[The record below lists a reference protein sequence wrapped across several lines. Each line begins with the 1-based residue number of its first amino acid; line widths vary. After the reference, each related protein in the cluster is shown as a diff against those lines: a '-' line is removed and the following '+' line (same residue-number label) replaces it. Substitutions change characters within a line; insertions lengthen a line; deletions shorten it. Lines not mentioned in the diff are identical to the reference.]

1 MSQFRLDS
9 YGLSQSICEC
19 GERIGKQEKEIMIR
33 IIKKFAKILN
43 RQQKSRVIIIGIM
56 MVIGAFL
63 ETLGVGLIL
72 PLVKAIM
79 TPDFIETN
87 EYARKACEILDLHM
101 TRTFMI
107 ALIAALIF
115 VYLFKNLYLFVEYYV
130 QYRFI
135 CNNRFA
141 VQRRLM
147 EVYLHRPYE
156 YFLNAESGEIVRV
169 VTNDTQNTFNLL
181 GTVLSFFTEAIVS
194 VALIITIVAADP
206 FMAFLLAAVL
216 GGMMF
221 VIDSLIKPVLGR
233 AGVRFQQNSAKTNK
247 WLLQA
252 ISGIKEVKVTEKE
265 DYFLDQFSKYGKRAI
280 DSEKKNLVLGQVPRL
295 SIEAFGISAMLAVI
309 AILMW
314 RGREVNTMLPQLAA
328 FAMAA
333 VRLMPSVNRMSAFL
347 NAMSYQEPA
356 LDKMLEHLSA
366 AQRWEQ
372 NREPASDHQVPD
384 ADRTGKCQNR
394 DMAVM
399 DQAVTDETDL
409 TLDYQVELSDI
420 TYAYPNAEHP
430 VLEHAD
436 MVIPVGK
443 SVGIVGVSGAGKTTA
458 IDILLGLLP
467 AQAGRVLVD
476 GEDIR
481 ENYADWL
488 THLGYIPQMI
498 FMLDDTIRA
507 NVAFGIPA
515 KDASDEKV
523 WKALEEAQLK
533 AFVQSLPD
541 GLDTTIGERGVR
553 LSGGQRQRI
562 GIARALYTDPELL
575 IFDEAT
581 SALDN
586 ETESAIMES
595 INALHG
601 KKTLVIIAH
610 RLTTIE
616 ECDMVYRVENREIKR
631 ER

>member
-1 MSQFRLDS
+1 MT
-9 YGLSQSICEC
+9 
-19 GERIGKQEKEIMIR
+19 R
-33 IIKKFAKILN
+33 IIKKFAKVLN
-43 RQQKSRVIIIGIM
+43 KQQKLRVIIIGIM

-72 PLVKAIM
+72 PLVTAIM

-87 EYARKACEILDLHM
+87 KYAKMVCEIFDLHT

-107 ALIAALIF
+107 VVIAALIF
-115 VYLFKNLYLFVEYYV
+115 VYIFKNAYLFLEYYV

-141 VQRRLM
+141 VQCRLM
-147 EVYLHRPYE
+147 DVYLHRPYE

-169 VTNDTQNTFNLL
+169 VTSDTQNTFNLL
-181 GTVLSFFTEAIVS
+181 STVLSFFTEAVVS
-194 VALIITIVAADP
+194 FALIVTIIAADP

-216 GGMMF
+216 GGMLF
-221 VIDSLIKPVLGR
+221 VIGRLIKPVLRR
-233 AGVRFQQNSAKTNK
+233 AGVKYQQNSAKTNK

-252 ISGIKEVKVTEKE
+252 ISGIKEVKVAEKE
-265 DYFLDQFSKYGKRAI
+265 DYFSHQFSKYGKRAI

-314 RGREVNTMLPQLAA
+314 KGREVDTMWPQLSA

-333 VRLMPSVNRMSAFL
+333 VRLMPSVNRMSASL
-347 NAMSYQEPA
+347 NSMSYQEPA
-356 LDKMLEHLSA
+356 LDKMLEHLSV
-366 AQRWEQ
+366 AQRWENEQ
-372 NREPASDHQVPD
+372 
-384 ADRTGKCQNR
+384 
-394 DMAVM
+394 
-399 DQAVTDETDL
+399 DEVSVDSVVNVCDTNGSTVGAGNTVSVDL
-409 TLDYQVELSDI
+409 ALDKQVELSDI
-420 TYAYPNAEHP
+420 TYAYPNSESF
-430 VLEHAD
+430 VLEHAN

-443 SVGIVGVSGAGKTTA
+443 SVGIVGASGAGKTTA

-467 AQAGRVLVD
+467 PQEGRVLVD
-476 GEDIR
+476 GVDIR
-481 ENYADWL
+481 EDYDGWL
-488 THLGYIPQMI
+488 SHLGYIPQMI

-507 NVAFGIPA
+507 NVAFGVPA
-515 KDASDEKV
+515 KEVDDSQV

-586 ETESAIMES
+586 ETEAAIMES

-601 KKTLVIIAH
+601 RKTMVIIAH

-616 ECDMVYRVENREIKR
+616 ECDIVYRVENGKIVK

>member
-1 MSQFRLDS
+1 MLQIVR
-9 YGLSQSICEC
+9 
-19 GERIGKQEKEIMIR
+19 
-33 IIKKFAKILN
+33 KFVKLLN
-43 RQQKSRVIIIGIM
+43 NQQKVRVIIIGAM
-56 MVIGAFL
+56 MIIGAFL

-72 PLVKAIM
+72 PLVTAIT

-87 EYARKACEILDLHM
+87 KYAKVLCKVMDLHT
-101 TRTFMI
+101 TRTF
-107 ALIAALIF
+107 LIAVISALIF
-115 VYLFKNLYLFVEYYV
+115 VYIFKSVYLFFEYYV

-141 VQRRLM
+141 VQCRLM
-147 EVYLHRPYE
+147 DAYLHRPYE

-169 VTNDTQNTFNLL
+169 VTNDTQNTFTLL
-181 GTVLSFFTEAIVS
+181 NTVLSFFTEAVVS
-194 VALIITIVAADP
+194 VALIITIIAADP
-206 FMAFLLAAVL
+206 FMAFLMAAVL
-216 GGMMF
+216 GGMML
-221 VIDSLIKPVLGR
+221 VLNKLVKPVLKR
-233 AGVRFQQNSAKTNK
+233 AGVKFQQNAAKTNK

-252 ISGIKEVKVTEKE
+252 ISGIKEVKVAEKE
-265 DYFLDQFSKYGKRAI
+265 EYFQEQFSKYGKRAI

-314 RGREVNTMLPQLAA
+314 KGREVDTMLPQLSA

-333 VRLMPSVNRMSAFL
+333 VRLMPSVNRMSASI
-347 NAMSYQEPA
+347 NSMSYQEPA
-356 LDKMLEHLSA
+356 LDKMLEHLSVA
-366 AQRWEQ
+366 ERWENEQ
-372 NREPASDHQVPD
+372 REGSGETISTTA
-384 ADRTGKCQNR
+384 
-394 DMAVM
+394 
-399 DQAVTDETDL
+399 QANAPIPHAGNTVAADL
-409 TLDYQVELSDI
+409 TLDKQVDLSDI
-420 TYAYPNAEHP
+420 TYAYPNSESF
-430 VLEHAD
+430 VLEHAN

-443 SVGIVGVSGAGKTTA
+443 SVGIVGASGSGKTTA
-458 IDILLGLLP
+458 IDILLGLLSP
-467 AQAGRVLVD
+467 QAGQVLVD
-476 GEDIR
+476 GVDIR
-481 ENYADWL
+481 EDYSGWL
-488 THLGYIPQMI
+488 AHLGYIPQMI

-515 KDASDEKV
+515 TEVDDSQV

-533 AFVQSLPD
+533 EFVQSLPD

-586 ETESAIMES
+586 ETEAAIMES

-601 KKTLVIIAH
+601 RKTMVIIAH

-616 ECDMVYRVENREIKR
+616 ECDIVYRVENGKIVK

>member
-1 MSQFRLDS
+1 MR
-9 YGLSQSICEC
+9 SI
-19 GERIGKQEKEIMIR
+19 IR
-33 IIKKFAKILN
+33 KFSKILN
-43 RQQKSRVIIIGIM
+43 KQQKVRVIIITIM

-72 PLVKAIM
+72 PLVSAIT
-79 TPDFIETN
+79 TPDIITTN
-87 EYARKACEILDLHM
+87 KYARLVCEIFDLHA
-101 TRTFMI
+101 TRTFI
-107 ALIAALIF
+107 IVVIAALIF
-115 VYLFKNLYLFVEYYV
+115 VYVFKNLYLFFEYYV

-141 VQRRLM
+141 VQSRLM

-169 VTNDTQNTFNLL
+169 VTIDTNNTFNLL
-181 GTVLSFFTEAIVS
+181 SAVLSFFTEGVVS
-194 VALIITIVAADP
+194 AALIAAIIITDP

-221 VIDSLIKPVLGR
+221 LISKLIKPVLRRVGLKYQKN
-233 AGVRFQQNSAKTNK
+233 AAKMNK

-252 ISGIKEVKVTEKE
+252 INGIKEVKVAEKE
-265 DYFLDQFSKYGKRAI
+265 DFFLEQFSKYGKRAI
-280 DSEKKNLVLGQVPRL
+280 DSEKQNSVLGTVPRL

-314 RGREVNTMLPQLAA
+314 RGREIDTMLPQLSA

-333 VRLMPSVNRMSAFL
+333 VRLMPSVNRMSSEL
-347 NAMSYQEPA
+347 NSMSYQEPA
-356 LDKMLEHLSA
+356 LDKMLEHLSVA
-366 AQRWEQ
+366 ERWENDGVQ
-372 NREPASDHQVPD
+372 
-384 ADRTGKCQNR
+384 ADVEHVGTGHVI
-394 DMAVM
+394 AGEHIHL
-399 DQAVTDETDL
+399 DQTI
-409 TLDYQVELSDI
+409 ELADI
-420 TYAYPNAEHP
+420 VFTYPNADHP
-430 VLEHAD
+430 VLDHAN
-436 MVIPVGK
+436 MLIPVGK
-443 SVGIVGVSGAGKTTA
+443 SVGVVGASGSGKTTA
-458 IDILLGLLP
+458 IDILLGLLEP
-467 AQAGRVLVD
+467 QAGEALAD
-476 GEDIR
+476 GMNIQND
-481 ENYADWL
+481 YSGWL
-488 THLGYIPQMI
+488 SHLGYIPQMI

-507 NVAFGIPA
+507 NVAFGIA
-515 KDASDEKV
+515 TSEVDDEQV
-523 WKALEEAQLK
+523 WRALEEAQLK
-533 AFVQSLPD
+533 EFVQSLPH

-586 ETESAIMES
+586 ETEAAIMES

-601 KKTLVIIAH
+601 RKTMIIIAH

-616 ECDMVYRVENREIKR
+616 ECDIVYRVENGQIVQ

>member
-1 MSQFRLDS
+1 MF
-9 YGLSQSICEC
+9 G
-19 GERIGKQEKEIMIR
+19 
-33 IIKKFAKILN
+33 IIKKYGKILN
-43 RQQKSRVIIIGIM
+43 KQQKMCVIIIGIM
-56 MVIGAFL
+56 MVVGAFL

-72 PLVKAIM
+72 PLVSAIT
-79 TPDFIETN
+79 TPDIIETN
-87 EYARKACEILDLHM
+87 KYAKMVCEILDLHAA
-101 TRTFMI
+101 RTFI
-107 ALIAALIF
+107 IVVIAALIF
-115 VYLFKNLYLFVEYYV
+115 VYLFKNLYLFFEYYV

-147 EVYLHRPYE
+147 DVYLNRPYE

-169 VTNDTQNTFNLL
+169 ITDDTRSTFMLL
-181 GTVLSFFTEAIVS
+181 STVLSFFTEGVVS
-194 VALIITIVAADP
+194 FALIITIIAADP
-206 FMAFLLAAVL
+206 FMAFLLATVL

-221 VIDSLIKPVLGR
+221 LIGKLIKPVLRR
-233 AGVRFQQNSAKTNK
+233 AGVKYQQNSAKTNK

-252 ISGIKEVKVTEKE
+252 ISGIKEVKVAEKE
-265 DYFLDQFSKYGKRAI
+265 EYFLEQFSKYGKRAI
-280 DSEKKNLVLGQVPRL
+280 DSEKKNSVLGTVPRL
-295 SIEAFGISAMLAVI
+295 AIEAFGISAMLAVI

-314 RGREVNTMLPQLAA
+314 KGREVDTMLPQLSA

-333 VRLMPSVNRMSAFL
+333 VRLMPSVNRMSTAL
-347 NAMSYQEPA
+347 NSMSYQEPA
-356 LDKMLEHLSA
+356 LDKMLEHLSV

-372 NREPASDHQVPD
+372 ESETATNDMVSAEAVLD
-384 ADRTGKCQNR
+384 DRSAG
-394 DMAVM
+394 DMALE
-399 DQAVTDETDL
+399 DR
-409 TLDYQVELSDI
+409 VELSDI
-420 TYAYPNAEHP
+420 TYSYPNAEHP
-430 VLEHAD
+430 VLEHAN

-443 SVGIVGVSGAGKTTA
+443 SVGIVGASGSGKTTA
-458 IDILLGLLP
+458 IDVLLGLLP
-467 AQAGRVLVD
+467 PQEGQVLVD
-476 GEDIR
+476 GIDIR
-481 ENYADWL
+481 EDYDGWL
-488 THLGYIPQMI
+488 AHLGYIPQMI

-515 KDASDEKV
+515 KEVDDLQV
-523 WKALEEAQLK
+523 WKALEEAQMK
-533 AFVQSLPD
+533 EFVQSLPD

-586 ETESAIMES
+586 ETEAAIMES

-601 KKTLVIIAH
+601 RKTLVIIAH

-616 ECDMVYRVENREIKR
+616 ECDMVYRVENGKIVK